1 MISKQ
6 NQTQKRKSSEEPING
21 IREIMFPLV
30 SGTNNS
36 SDPVIIKA
44 QISRR
49 EVNQVYM
56 DSRISCEVI
65 YKHCFLK
72 LKPALYSLRVDSQV
86 LLVGFLGEH
95 SWPLGEVPLEITI
108 GDGSLKRTEHLE
120 RHEEQIETILN
131 HLDEL
136 PLERIE
142 HMEDKIDGLGKGR
155 VIIERDF
162 DQLETELQKAR
173 TQILDFRDS
182 KKGMKMRLFLLAS
195 GFLL

>member
-108 GDGSLKRTEHLE
+108 GDGSLKRTEV
-120 RHEEQIETILN
+120 LN
-131 HLDEL
+131 F
-136 PLERIE
+136 
-142 HMEDKIDGLGKGR
+142 
-155 VIIERDF
+155 VIIRSNSPHN
-162 DQLETELQKAR
+162 LLLRRTALQANGNRSIHNPRAHKIPHSQRNRHSAIDIQTPKR
-173 TQILDFRDS
+173 R
-182 KKGMKMRLFLLAS
+182 KKE
-195 GFLL
+195 